1 MALSLVLV
9 MLQMFLAAL
18 DGSAVRIG
26 HAGPVRILGIL
37 SQSLFFSDNHNKL
50 AVLQRPLCRSGLL
63 SMLCLHFCFVPKWP
77 KPLIFSPNYAINFI

>member
-37 SQSLFFSDNHNKL
+37 SQSLFFQTIITSLRCCKD
-50 AVLQRPLCRSGLL
+50 LC
-63 SMLCLHFCFVPKWP
+63 VDQD
-77 KPLIFSPNYAINFI
+77 Y